1 MMKMGEMSANL
12 KQLQVA
18 LEVAELG
25 KQNAETEARLAKE
38 KADKLMLEVKQ
49 LESVV
54 SFKKFSV
61 IFYLSLLIPDVFCNI
76 VLHIIC
82 QD

>member
-1 MMKMGEMSANL
+1 MMKLGEMSANL
-12 KQLQVA
+12 KQLEVA

-49 LESVV
+49 LESMV

-61 IFYLSLLIPDVFCNI
+61 ILT
-76 VLHIIC
+76 IC
-82 QD
+82 LC

>member
-1 MMKMGEMSANL
+1 MMKLGEMSANL
-12 KQLQVA
+12 KQLEVA

-49 LESVV
+49 LESMV
-54 SFKKFSV
+54 SLK
-61 IFYLSLLIPDVFCNI
+61 NI
-76 VLHIIC
+76 
-82 QD
+82 Q

>member
-1 MMKMGEMSANL
+1 MMKLGEMSANL
-12 KQLQVA
+12 KQLEVA

-49 LESVV
+49 LESMV
-54 SFKKFSV
+54 SCKKFSV
-61 IFYLSLLIPDVFCNI
+61 ILT
-76 VLHIIC
+76 IC
-82 QD
+82 LC

>member
-1 MMKMGEMSANL
+1 MMKLGEMSANL
-12 KQLQVA
+12 KQLEVA

-25 KQNAETEARLAKE
+25 KQNAETEARLAKV

-49 LESVV
+49 LESMV

-61 IFYLSLLIPDVFCNI
+61 ILT
-76 VLHIIC
+76 IC
-82 QD
+82 LC